1 MGRTVGLATIGQS
14 PRPDLIEEYERAL
27 PGVRLVQAGALDG
40 LSEAEILGLAPGD
53 GDDVLVSRLRT
64 GREVRLARRH
74 LEPRLQ
80 SCLDQ
85 LGRDADLS
93 ILLCTG
99 EFPAVRPRGLV
110 LVPRRVLYHVVAAAV
125 EGLQGAG
132 REEVRLGVLVP
143 DPAQQASAES
153 RWGGLGRAITAAA
166 SPYRGAE
173 ALEDAGQVLRSA
185 GVGLV
190 VMDCIG
196 YTRQMRQM
204 IARITGAPAIL
215 ASATVAMIAREI
227 LEGAS

>member
-1 MGRTVGLATIGQS
+1 MGRTVGLVTIGQA
-14 PRPDLIEEYERAL
+14 PRPDLVEEYERTL
-27 PGVRLVQAGALDG
+27 PGARLVQAGALDD
-40 LSEAEILGLAPGD
+40 LTEAEILALAPGP

-80 SCLDQ
+80 SCLDR
-85 LGRDADLS
+85 LSRDADLS

-110 LVPRRVLYHVVAAAV
+110 LMPQRVLHHVVAAV
-125 EGLQGAG
+125 VDGLSNPDRGEA
-132 REEVRLGVLVP
+132 RLGVLIP
-143 DPAQQASAES
+143 DPAQRVTAES
-153 RWGGLGRAITAAA
+153 RWGGLGRVTTAAA
-166 SPYRGAE
+166 SPYRGTE
-173 ALEDAGQVLRSA
+173 ALEGAGQILHAA

-196 YTRQMRQM
+196 YTRSMRQM
-204 IARITGAPAIL
+204 IARITGVPAIL
-215 ASATVAMIAREI
+215 ASAAVAMVAREI